1 MTQRRC
7 SATLWKC
14 QDSNAVAA
22 VHSWTPAETANLL
35 EYFACTRISRG
46 DVGSFLPLKMNV
58 DYELWQVAQRWAEG
72 PRGDF
77 IGAGMKAVG
86 SEGQLSLFLFQLDRI
101 GTGPER
107 EETRSWAQA
116 AGTGLIKPVTAGEAS
131 QLTYD
136 GKSHTLFTTA
146 LLSSPPLESVDWH
159 CRRSRKRQLC
169 AHAKRLDVWT
179 PPHNSITVS
188 EIQSSFGALCE
199 DTPIRKRGKSE
210 LAAAQW
216 LKAPY
221 LRSTKDDA
229 LSQRERLTLLI
240 LTAAENTVASDWH
253 GVCLSWGKLVYCF
266 VALLDER
273 HFYLSTHNVAER
285 LEQHLPVGLDH
296 SGGWER

>member
-1 MTQRRC
+1 MTQRCC

-22 VHSWTPAETANLL
+22 VHSWTAAETANLL

-77 IGAGMKAVG
+77 IGAGMKAAG

-146 LLSSPPLESVDWH
+146 LGSRALTDTAGGAKNVSSA
-159 CRRSRKRQLC
+159 RTRS
-169 AHAKRLDVWT
+169 DST
-179 PPHNSITVS
+179 
-188 EIQSSFGALCE
+188 F
-199 DTPIRKRGKSE
+199 E
-210 LAAAQW
+210 L
-216 LKAPY
+216 
-221 LRSTKDDA
+221 
-229 LSQRERLTLLI
+229 LLI
-240 LTAAENTVASDWH
+240 IPLQWARFRVHLELCVKTLPSGSGENLNWQQLSD
-253 GVCLSWGKLVYCF
+253 LKLLIWGAQKMMLF
-266 VALLDER
+266 HRE
-273 HFYLSTHNVAER
+273 NV
-285 LEQHLPVGLDH
+285 
-296 SGGWER
+296 